1 MRKTL
6 LATLIMGMT
15 SSALAANLTVISNG
29 GTSKDAQTVAYYKPF
44 EKVTHNKVIA
54 GEFNGE
60 MGMIK
65 AMVDTGSVSWDVVQ
79 VEGPELLRG
88 CDEGLFEHLDQTR
101 LGNAAD
107 FLDGTFSDCGA
118 GLLVWS
124 MAMAY
129 DTNRLPSAPTGW
141 ADFWNTQKFPGK
153 RALRKGAK
161 YNVEIALLAD
171 GVPKEDLYKV
181 LSTPEGVDR
190 AFRKLDQIRSSI
202 QRWESGAQ
210 PLQFLASGDVV
221 MSTAYNGRVFAAQGE
236 GVPMKVVWSGS
247 LYAIDYWAIPK
258 GSPNKQTAEDFI
270 SFSLRPEQQQIYTSK
285 MGYGSTN
292 LKTAPLLDP
301 SVLERLNTAPGN
313 LEQAVPVDFE
323 FWVDHGEDLEQRFNA
338 WAAKAN

>member
-141 ADFWNTQKFPGK
+141 ADFWNTQKFPG
-153 RALRKGAK
+153 
-161 YNVEIALLAD
+161 
-171 GVPKEDLYKV
+171 
-181 LSTPEGVDR
+181 
-190 AFRKLDQIRSSI
+190 
-202 QRWESGAQ
+202 
-210 PLQFLASGDVV
+210 
-221 MSTAYNGRVFAAQGE
+221 
-236 GVPMKVVWSGS
+236 
-247 LYAIDYWAIPK
+247 
-258 GSPNKQTAEDFI
+258 
-270 SFSLRPEQQQIYTSK
+270 
-285 MGYGSTN
+285 
-292 LKTAPLLDP
+292 
-301 SVLERLNTAPGN
+301 
-313 LEQAVPVDFE
+313 
-323 FWVDHGEDLEQRFNA
+323 
-338 WAAKAN
+338 